1 MSQKGGART
10 LWACSS
16 TGSPRGAGLGSS
28 GLGPACFSPRVITG
42 AAGALQGPQGDCRLL
57 PGEDPA
63 VAVLPCGRQGPP
75 GSAQGYVDM
84 SAQPPTL
91 NKPHQPR
98 HRHRGMTLTEFCFL
112 CHLFWGSV
120 SGLWYNPLHKF
131 PAAIHLCDE
140 GAATEADAPGFSRLR
155 PFCQAP
161 NCWDFQAAKCQL
173 TTCNNNTLTVYLP
186 GLQMA

>member
-1 MSQKGGART
+1 MFMSQKGGART

-120 SGLWYNPLHKF
+120 SGLWYNPLHKSPQPSICVTRELPQRPTLQDF
-131 PAAIHLCDE
+131 LDYVPFAKRQTVGI
-140 GAATEADAPGFSRLR
+140 SRPQNASSPLVTITR
-155 PFCQAP
+155 
-161 NCWDFQAAKCQL
+161 
-173 TTCNNNTLTVYLP
+173 
-186 GLQMA
+186 

>member
-1 MSQKGGART
+1 MLFSQSHHGGGRSAAR
-10 LWACSS
+10 
-16 TGSPRGAGLGSS
+16 
-28 GLGPACFSPRVITG
+28 
-42 AAGALQGPQGDCRLL
+42 AAGGLSPSSWGRPRCRRPSLR
-57 PGEDPA
+57 PTRTTGK
-63 VAVLPCGRQGPP
+63 R
-75 GSAQGYVDM
+75 AQGYVDM

-140 GAATEADAPGFSRLR
+140 GAATESEAPGFSRLR